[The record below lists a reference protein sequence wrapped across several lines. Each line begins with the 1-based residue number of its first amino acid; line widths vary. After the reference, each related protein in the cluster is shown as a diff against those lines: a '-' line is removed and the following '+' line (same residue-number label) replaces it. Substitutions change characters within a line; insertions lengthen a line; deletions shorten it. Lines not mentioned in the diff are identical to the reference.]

1 MKYKVILRRYDSG
14 YIPHSDLI
22 LIPIKFSGPPHPR
35 HSWWPSYAYETRRHE
50 RALFSCSSYLISAG
64 PYYSYLYLSISAC
77 AAEISVSVYYLDND
91 YEDTRRMPEP
101 LPLSP
106 PTGYTKHIT
115 YVYVMRGIIPRS
127 QIKPQAME
135 VKAVTV
141 MVHPQLLRIFHVINP
156 RLELY

>member
-106 PTGYTKHIT
+106 AHGLYKTHHICLCNAGNNT
-115 YVYVMRGIIPRS
+115 E
-127 QIKPQAME
+127 KPNQATSDGSE
-135 VKAVTV
+135 GCHRYGSPAVTANF
-141 MVHPQLLRIFHVINP
+141 PCD
-156 RLELY
+156 